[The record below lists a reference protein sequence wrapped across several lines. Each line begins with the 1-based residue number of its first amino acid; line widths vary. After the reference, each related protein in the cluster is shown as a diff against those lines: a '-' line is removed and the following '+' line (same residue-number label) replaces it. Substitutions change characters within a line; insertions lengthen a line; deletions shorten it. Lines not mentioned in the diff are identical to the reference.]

1 MICQACRLNQTNTI
15 EAPMCPECETDYLLL
30 VRRIPET
37 IDALQ
42 ALADKQ
48 VTIGT
53 TERGGNRAFAP
64 FPLNETALRLVDS
77 FKSWLQLADSDLSA
91 VRGLKG
97 PDHWQWHWR
106 NLTVTPSEAATIPVA
121 PQRYDTLKQLT
132 SKAIRLLTPRETLE
146 FAGNCPQCGQPIYT
160 PTNHDNAECHTCG
173 NIINVDANRAIAR
186 DQLMQMHLTTTPAG
200 AAQWIKDQTGVTIT
214 RKAILMRIRRGTLNA
229 RPLEDGYYEIPIS
242 QLMDM
247 VEEQNE
253 RKPNERTAAHGTG
266 MA

>member
-1 MICQACRLNQTNTI
+1 MICQACQLNQTNTDT
-15 EAPMCPECETDYLLL
+15 APMCPECETDYLRLI
-30 VRRIPET
+30 RRIPET

-48 VTIGT
+48 VTIGV

-64 FPLNETALRLVDS
+64 LPLNETALRLVDA

-97 PDHWQWHWR
+97 PDHWQWHWQ
-106 NLTVTPSEAATIPVA
+106 NITVTPSETATILVA
-121 PQRYDTLKQLT
+121 PQRYDHLKQLVRK
-132 SKAIRLLTPRETLE
+132 SNRLLTPRETLE
-146 FAGNCPQCGQPIYT
+146 FAGNCPQCGQPIYASASRDT
-160 PTNHDNAECHTCG
+160 AECRQCG

-214 RKAILMRIRRGTLNA
+214 RKAILMRIRRGTIHA
-229 RPLEDGYYEIPIS
+229 TPLEDGYYQIPVAD
-242 QLMDM
+242 LVDM
-247 VEEQNE
+247 AEKEASN
-253 RKPNERTAAHGTG
+253 A
-266 MA
+266 

>member
-1 MICQACRLNQTNTI
+1 MICQACQLNQTNTI
-15 EAPMCPECETDYLLL
+15 EVPMCPECEADYLQL
-30 VRRIPET
+30 VRRTPET

-48 VTIGT
+48 VTIGV

-64 FPLNETALRLVDS
+64 LPLNETALRLVDS

-91 VRGLKG
+91 IRGLKG

-106 NLTVTPSEAATIPVA
+106 NLTVTPSEIAAIPVA

-132 SKAIRLLTPRETLE
+132 GKASRLLTPRETLE
-146 FAGNCPQCGQPIYT
+146 FAGNCPQCGQPLYVSASHGT
-160 PTNHDNAECHTCG
+160 TECRECG

-214 RKAILMRIRRGTLNA
+214 RKAILMRIRRGTIHA
-229 RPLEDGYYEIPIS
+229 TPLEDGYYQIPIND
-242 QLMDM
+242 LLPMA
-247 VEEQNE
+247 EE
-253 RKPNERTAAHGTG
+253 KDK
-266 MA
+266 

>member
-1 MICQACRLNQTNTI
+1 MICQACQLNQTNTI
-15 EAPMCPECETDYLLL
+15 EAPMCPECETDYLQL

-64 FPLNETALRLVDS
+64 LPINETALRLADS

-106 NLTVTPSEAATIPVA
+106 NLTVTPSEIACIPVA
-121 PQRYDTLKQLT
+121 PQRYDQLKQLT
-132 SKAIRLLTPRETLE
+132 SKASRLLTPRETLE
-146 FAGNCPQCGQPIYT
+146 FAGNCPQCGQPIYVSA
-160 PTNHDNAECHTCG
+160 NHDTAECRQCG

-186 DQLMQMHLTTTPAG
+186 SQVERMVITCKPSEASKVIKERTGLTVTT
-200 AAQWIKDQTGVTIT
+200 KDLDNW
-214 RKAILMRIRRGTLNA
+214 RRRGKLHA
-229 RPLEDGYYEIPIS
+229 EDLGDGYHRYRIGELLELS
-242 QLMDM
+242 
-247 VEEQNE
+247 EKAK
-253 RKPNERTAAHGTG
+253 RKRQ
-266 MA
+266 

>member
-1 MICQACRLNQTNTI
+1 MICQACQLNQTNTDT
-15 EAPMCPECETDYLLL
+15 APMCAECETDYLRLI
-30 VRRIPET
+30 RRIPET

-48 VTIGT
+48 VTIGV

-64 FPLNETALRLVDS
+64 LPLNETALRLVDA

-97 PDHWQWHWR
+97 PDHWQWHWQ
-106 NLTVTPSEAATIPVA
+106 NITVTPSETATILVA
-121 PQRYDTLKQLT
+121 PQRYDHLKQLVRK
-132 SKAIRLLTPRETLE
+132 SNRLLTPRETLE
-146 FAGNCPQCGQPIYT
+146 FAGNCPQCGQPIYASASRDT
-160 PTNHDNAECHTCG
+160 AECRQCG

-214 RKAILMRIRRGTLNA
+214 RKAILMRIRRGTIHA
-229 RPLEDGYYEIPIS
+229 TPLEDGYYQIPVAD
-242 QLMDM
+242 LVDM
-247 VEEQNE
+247 AEKEASN
-253 RKPNERTAAHGTG
+253 A
-266 MA
+266 